1 MRLADKG
8 VEMDRALRSGR
19 NWLAIAAAAFLA
31 ANLLH
36 TADHLRQHM
45 AGINT
50 EILLAG
56 GLLTFAAVG
65 VLIFVLRRYPYAPLL
80 AVIVGFEAALG
91 VTASHI
97 APHWGVL
104 SDSYTNDI
112 HADALSWAVM
122 LFEVAAGFV
131 LGVVGVHYMRAARAD
146 DGAVRA
152 DALEWAKV

>member
-1 MRLADKG
+1 MHQS
-8 VEMDRALRSGR
+8 LRIGR
-19 NWLAIAAAAFLA
+19 DWLAIAAATFLV

-45 AGINT
+45 AGLNT

-56 GLLTFAAVG
+56 GLLTVAAVG
-65 VLIFVLRRYPYAPLL
+65 VLVFALRRHSSAPLL
-80 AVIVGFEAALG
+80 AVIVGFEAAIG

-97 APHWGVL
+97 APHWGIL

-131 LGVVGVHYMRAARAD
+131 LCVVGVH
-146 DGAVRA
+146 
-152 DALEWAKV
+152 